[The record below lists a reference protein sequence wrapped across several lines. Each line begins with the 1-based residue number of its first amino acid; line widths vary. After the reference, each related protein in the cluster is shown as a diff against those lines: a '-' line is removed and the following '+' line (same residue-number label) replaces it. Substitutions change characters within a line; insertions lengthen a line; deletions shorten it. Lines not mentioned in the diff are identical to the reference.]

1 MGFMKAPKAP
11 KPTAE
16 ETAMVERQRREL
28 DEEMEEQE
36 RRLKAVARGTL
47 GTKSLLAKGPS
58 AKRSGPGRGPG
69 RGRGGMGTLT
79 GGGLMGGIGGYT
91 PGRQGPT
98 RER

>member
-36 RRLKAVARGTL
+36 KRLKAVARGTL
-47 GTKSLLAKGPS
+47 GTKSLLAKGTA
-58 AKRSGPGRGPG
+58 AKRSGPGQ
-69 RGRGGMGTLT
+69 GRGGMGTLT

>member
-1 MGFMKAPKAP
+1 MGFMKAPKPP

-28 DEEMEEQE
+28 DEETEEQE
-36 RRLKAVARGTL
+36 KRLKAVARGTL
-47 GTKSLLAKGPS
+47 GTKSLLAPGMSKTGGAAKGPS
-58 AKRSGPGRGPG
+58 

-79 GGGLMGGIGGYT
+79 GGGLMRGIGSYA